1 MNMTRKLDII
11 VDLQFGSTGKGALAG
26 YLAHN
31 GDYDCVMTA
40 NMPNAGHTFI
50 DGKGNKMIFKALP
63 NSLVGPNVDKVMIGP
78 GAVVD
83 PDRLINEIETAGKFG
98 YDQFEV
104 YIHAHAVRLR
114 SEHKKSESPYSRIGS
129 TQQGSAAAVIDKLH
143 RNKLESPLWEEWD
156 GYHPQIRVVPPQ
168 IYQGLVMSA
177 KSILAEGS
185 QGYSLGLNAGFWPY
199 CTSRDC
205 TVSAFM
211 SFLGVP
217 HSYLRDVYGTAR
229 TFPIRVGGN
238 SGPGYPD
245 QTELTWAEIGV
256 EPEYT
261 TVTNRMRRVFSF
273 SEEQISE
280 AIWMNSPDYIFLNFC
295 NYLEDRSDT
304 TEMVGVINKIAKK
317 PVVKFL
323 GYGPTINDIKEIFY

>member
-1 MNMTRKLDII
+1 MSKKLDII

-26 YLAHN
+26 YLAAT

-40 NMPNAGHTFI
+40 NMPNAGHTYI
-50 DGKGNKMIFKALP
+50 DANGNKMVFKALP

-83 PDRLINEIETAGKFG
+83 PDRLITELKTAEQFG

-104 YIHAHAVRLR
+104 YVHAHAVELR
-114 SEHKKSESPYSRIGS
+114 PEHKKQESDYTRVGS
-129 TQQGSAAAVIDKLH
+129 TQQGSAAAIINKLH
-143 RNKLESPLWEEWD
+143 RDKDDSPLWEEWD
-156 GYHPQIRVVPPQ
+156 GYHPRVKVVSPQ
-168 IYQGLVMSA
+168 IYQGLLIGST
-177 KSILAEGS
+177 SILAEGS

-205 TVSAFM
+205 TVSAFL

-217 HSYLRDVYGTAR
+217 HSYLRHVYGTAR
-229 TFPIRVGGN
+229 TYPIRVGGN
-238 SGPGYPD
+238 SGPCYPD
-245 QTELTWAEIGV
+245 QVEMTWEDIGV

-273 SEEQISE
+273 SHDQIKE
-280 AIWMNSPDYIFLNFC
+280 AVWMNSPDFIFLNFC
-295 NYLEDRSDT
+295 NYLSHEADVFD
-304 TEMVGVINKIAKK
+304 MVGDINREIEK
-317 PVVKFL
+317 PLVKFL
-323 GYGPTINDIKEIFY
+323 GFGPTVNDIREIHY